1 MKHHVICALAAV
13 LLLTGQAWAQRLE
26 VTATIFPV
34 ADAVSRIGGD
44 AVAVHTLLPPGRGPH
59 TFEPTPGDAKR
70 IAASRIV
77 FMSGFGLDDWL
88 GGIIAAAGSGG
99 ADVVDLSRG
108 VSRRITGGH
117 DHGHDHDHGT
127 VNPHYWLDPSIMAD
141 LADLIAGA
149 LAKRLP
155 DRAGEIGGRAA
166 EYKKSMMA
174 LDAAI
179 ADRLS
184 SVRAGFVAFHG
195 AWDYFAARYGLEMV
209 GVIEESPG
217 REPSARKIVQLA
229 ETIKRTGA
237 RAVVVEPQFSPR
249 LGEALAREAG
259 VAVVTADPVGGGPG
273 RDSYEKLMMY
283 NAGKFYEA
291 LR

>member
-1 MKHHVICALAAV
+1 MKHHVICAFAAV
-13 LLLTGQAWAQRLE
+13 LLITGQAWAGRLE
-26 VTATIFPV
+26 VTATIFPI
-34 ADAVSRIGGD
+34 ADAVSRIGGE
-44 AVAVHTLLPPGRGPH
+44 AVTVHTLLPPGRGPH

-70 IAASRIV
+70 IAASKIV

-88 GGIIAAAGSGG
+88 GGIIASAGAGR

-108 VSRRITGGH
+108 VSRRITGGG
-117 DHGHDHDHGT
+117 HGHDHDHGT
-127 VNPHYWLDPSIMAD
+127 VNPHYWMDPSIMAD
-141 LADLIAGA
+141 VADLIAEA
-149 LAKRLP
+149 LSKKLP
-155 DRAGEIGGRAA
+155 DRAGEIGARAA
-166 EYKKSMMA
+166 EYKRSLMA

-179 ADRLS
+179 ADKLS

-217 REPSARKIVQLA
+217 REPSARRIVQLA
-229 ETIKRTGA
+229 GEIKRTGA
-237 RAVVVEPQFSPR
+237 KAVVVEPQFSPR
-249 LGEALAREAG
+249 LGQTLAREAG